1 MNQYITQK
9 LTTEGANMAT
19 MKQKEQAD
27 LKAFMAKSE
36 KKIEE
41 VEVTV
46 KYEMPEEPSKLKD
59 VNEHKGKGYMK

>member
-1 MNQYITQK
+1 
-9 LTTEGANMAT
+9 MAT

-27 LKAFMAKSE
+27 LKAFMAQSE

>member
-1 MNQYITQK
+1 MVTKSKQEQK
-9 LTTEGANMAT
+9 DLSNFMS
-19 MKQKEQAD
+19 QA
-27 LKAFMAKSE
+27 E